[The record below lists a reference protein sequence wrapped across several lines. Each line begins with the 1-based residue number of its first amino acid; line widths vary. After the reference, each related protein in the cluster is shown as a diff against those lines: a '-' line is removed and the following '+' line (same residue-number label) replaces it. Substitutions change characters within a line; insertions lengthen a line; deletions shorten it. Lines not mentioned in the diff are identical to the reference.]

1 MYSQGD
7 IYLAN
12 LNPTLGQEQS
22 GIGPVL
28 IVSGN
33 SFNQN
38 NNIFIVCPITSKLKK
53 YYGDLIV
60 KPNKTN
66 GLSEISEI
74 LGFQIRTLS
83 KERLIKKIGNIEKF
97 EVDNVLNG
105 INILLTL

>member
-1 MYSQGD
+1 MYSQWD

-12 LNPTLGQEQS
+12 LNPTLWQEQS
-22 GIGPVL
+22 WIWPVL

-53 YYGDLIV
+53 YYWDLIV

-66 GLSEISEI
+66 WLSEISEI

-83 KERLIKKIGNIEKF
+83 KERLIKKIWNIEKF
-97 EVDNVLNG
+97 EVDNVLNW